1 MLRAQTGLAAR
12 MPLRPPADCLVP
24 AAWELTAI
32 AALLPFYSS
41 LNAVL
46 GEDEFEVVNTIG
58 PLWLAAVLFAGAV
71 RMVNIEKAAMWTGL
85 FWFRVATAVYF
96 GIGSIIHNFLND
108 YTMMQVWLFFFAEK
122 GHIAK
127 FNVIVAL
134 SVLCVLGAAAAIG
147 WLAPRTRSTAADDQD
162 GRFLR
167 TVALLFV
174 CCGYPVKY
182 LVVFPHTMGA
192 FGDIV
197 LPGALTNFVWL
208 TPAGLYLL
216 SYWCLRFSPRWL
228 PAPVMLLA
236 LDMASGF
243 LLFSKSEV
251 LLPLLMFILAVLN
264 HKASLARLVTA
275 VAALLL
281 VFQFIEPVAGYGRNQ
296 LSLRY
301 GMIRTSTFEE
311 RAEIVSAYFS
321 GVSMAGAAEE
331 FQGSLARIAYVHSAA
346 PAIALY
352 DRGVPGNSLEHILV
366 IFIPRILWPDKP
378 VFDMGAE
385 YTRLINGSVTS
396 STWMGYFAEA
406 YWNFGW
412 FGIPLLMIPLGAIY
426 VAIGRY
432 TLSLIEAGRW
442 LHFPAAFLGMWMGIR
457 VDGVIVSDIFATV
470 VVLAVFHFVANAGTA
485 VLRRLMAKTPSAA
498 KPGSRP
504 LPAPG
509 RTPAGV

>member
-1 MLRAQTGLAAR
+1 MSRAQTGPVIGMRTRL
-12 MPLRPPADCLVP
+12 PVDCLAP
-24 AAWELTAI
+24 APWELTAI
-32 AALLPFYSS
+32 AALLPFYTA
-41 LNAVL
+41 LDAVL
-46 GEDEFEVVNTIG
+46 GEDAFEIVNTIG
-58 PLWLAAVLFAGAV
+58 PLWLAVVLFAGAV
-71 RMVNIEKAAMWTGL
+71 RMVNIDKTAMWTGL

-96 GIGSIIHNFLND
+96 GIGSIVHNFLNG
-108 YTMMQVWLFFFAEK
+108 YTMMQVWRFFFAEK
-122 GHIAK
+122 AHIAK
-127 FNVIVAL
+127 FNVITAL

-147 WLAPRTRSTAADDQD
+147 WLAPRTRIAAAGDQD

-182 LVVFPHTMGA
+182 LVIYPQTMGA
-192 FGDIV
+192 FGDVV
-197 LPGALTNFVWL
+197 LPGALMNIVWL
-208 TPAGLYLL
+208 TPVGLYLL
-216 SYWCLRFSPRWL
+216 TYWCLRFSPRWF
-228 PAPVMLLA
+228 PAAAMLLA
-236 LDMASGF
+236 LDMAAGV
-243 LLFSKSEV
+243 LMFSKSEV
-251 LLPLLMFILAVLN
+251 LLPLLMFVLAVLN
-264 HKASLARLVTA
+264 YKLSLARLA
-275 VAALLL
+275 IAAAMMIF
-281 VFQFIEPVAGYGRNQ
+281 VFQFIEPTASYGRMQ
-296 LSLRY
+296 LSMRY
-301 GMIRTSTFEE
+301 GMVRTSSFPE
-311 RAEIVSAYFS
+311 RLEIISNYFS
-321 GVSMAGAAEE
+321 GDSIATTTEE

-352 DRGVPGNSLEHILV
+352 DRGKPGNSLDNILV

-406 YWNFGW
+406 YWDFGW

-457 VDGVIVSDIFATV
+457 VDGVIVSDILASV
-470 VVLAVFHFVANAGTA
+470 VVLVAFHFVANAGATM
-485 VLRRLMAKTPSAA
+485 LRRLMPKTRSAA

-504 LPAPG
+504 FPAPC
-509 RTPAGV
+509 RRPAGV